1 MGIYTEEL
9 KKLSDEPY
17 AAFTRKLV
25 PDTRYPVLGVRVPA
39 MKSLAKSDKSNEKKI
54 KAFLSEKHRY
64 YEEFFLH
71 GLFLGYLTG
80 EHKAAF
86 RALNEFLPFI
96 DNWAICDSTAANLKN
111 MAKHPEKLF
120 SEVKRMLNSDHVYTV
135 RFALVLMLDYFVK
148 AEYFNEVKKAV
159 FSLPEG
165 EYYIDM
171 AASWLLSVWLV
182 KEYEITLPIIEEKT
196 LPKFI
201 QNKTI
206 QKAIESFRISDDK
219 KAYLKTLKI

>member
-111 MAKHPEKLF
+111 LAKYPDMLL
-120 SEVKRMLNSDHVYTV
+120 SEIKGFLNSKRVYTV
-135 RFALVLMLDYFVK
+135 RFALVLMIDYFVK
-148 AEYFNEVKKAV
+148 AKYFNELKKAV
-159 FSLPEG
+159 FSLPAG

>member
-25 PDTRYPVLGVRVPA
+25 PDTRYSVLGVRVPA
-39 MKSLAKSDKSNEKKI
+39 MKSIAKKDKLNDKKVNS
-54 KAFLSEKHRY
+54 FLSEKHPY

-71 GLFLGYLTG
+71 GLFLGYLDD
-80 EHKAAF
+80 EYENVS
-86 RALNEFLPFI
+86 RELNEFLPYI

-120 SEVKRMLNSDHVYTV
+120 SEVKRILNSDHVYTV
-135 RFALVLMLDYFVK
+135 RFALVLLLDYFVK

-159 FSLPEG
+159 FSLPAG

-182 KEYEITLPIIEEKT
+182 KEYDLTSPLIEKKI

>member
-39 MKSLAKSDKSNEKKI
+39 MKSLAKSDKSNKKKI
-54 KAFLSEKHRY
+54 KAFLTEKHRY

-71 GLFLGYLTG
+71 GLFIGYLND
-80 EHKAAF
+80 EYENVS
-86 RALNEFLPFI
+86 RELNGFLPYI

-111 MAKHPEKLF
+111 MAKHPDKLF
-120 SEVKRMLNSDHVYTV
+120 SEVNIMLNSDHVYTV

-159 FSLPEG
+159 FSLPAG

-182 KEYEITLPIIEEKT
+182 KEYEITLPLIEEKT

-206 QKAIESFRISDDK
+206 QKAIESFRISEEK

>member
-1 MGIYTEEL
+1 MGTYTEEL
-9 KKLSDEPY
+9 KTLADGAY
-17 AAFTRKLV
+17 AAFTHKLV
-25 PDTRYPVLGVRVPA
+25 PTTLYPVLGVRIPVL
-39 MKSLAKSDKSNEKKI
+39 KSIAKKDKLNDKKVNAFLNEKH
-54 KAFLSEKHRY
+54 FY
-64 YEEFFLH
+64 YEEFLLH

-80 EHKAAF
+80 EYKAAL

-111 MAKHPEKLF
+111 LAKYPDMLLTEIKGF
-120 SEVKRMLNSDHVYTV
+120 LNSKHVYTV
-135 RFALVLMLDYFVK
+135 RFALVLLLDYFVK
-148 AEYFNEVKKAV
+148 AEYFNETVKAV
-159 FSLPEG
+159 LSLPSG

-182 KEYEITLPIIEEKT
+182 KEYDLTSPLIEKKI

-206 QKAIESFRISDDK
+206 QKAVESFRISDDK

>member
-39 MKSLAKSDKSNEKKI
+39 MKSIAKSDKSNEKKI

-86 RALNEFLPFI
+86 RALNEFLPYI

-120 SEVKRMLNSDHVYTV
+120 SEVKRILNSDHVYTV

-159 FSLPEG
+159 LALPAG

>member
-71 GLFLGYLTG
+71 GLFLGYLHD
-80 EHKAAF
+80 EYENVS
-86 RALNEFLPFI
+86 RELNEFLPYI

-219 KAYLKTLKI
+219 KSYLKTLKI

>member
-1 MGIYTEEL
+1 MGIYTDEL
-9 KKLSDEPY
+9 KKLSDESY

-39 MKSLAKSDKSNEKKI
+39 LKNLAKSDKSNEKKV
-54 KAFLSEKHRY
+54 KAFLSEKHDY

-71 GLFLGYLTG
+71 GLFIGHLKDEYENVSRELD
-80 EHKAAF
+80 K
-86 RALNEFLPFI
+86 FLPYI
-96 DNWAICDSTAANLKN
+96 DNWAICDSAAANLKN
-111 MAKHPEKLF
+111 MAKHPDKLF
-120 SEVKRMLNSDHVYTV
+120 LEVKRMLKSDKVYTV

-148 AEYFNEVKKAV
+148 AEYFNDVKKAV
-159 FSLPEG
+159 YTLPAG

-182 KEYEITLPIIEEKT
+182 KEYETILPLIEEKS

-201 QNKTI
+201 QNKSI
-206 QKAIESFRISDDK
+206 QKAIESFRISEEK